1 MASNEYIIG
10 YLHLTCALATIII
23 LLLKRNIF
31 WVPIMNL
38 DKSTKRIAKRVKKGF
53 QGYPQISL
61 AYFGESINCAN
72 QVVIGFI
79 QEEGAPVQ
87 EQTFSSKGD
96 ARQDETIQTTLLKII
111 ERAEAKTVLE
121 TAGVTLMTVNKT

>member
-1 MASNEYIIG
+1 
-10 YLHLTCALATIII
+10 
-23 LLLKRNIF
+23 
-31 WVPIMNL
+31 MNL

-61 AYFGESINCAN
+61 AYFGESTDCAN
-72 QVVIGFI
+72 QVVIGFT
-79 QEEGAPVQ
+79 QEEGAQVQ
-87 EQTFSSKGD
+87 EQTFSSKED

-121 TAGVTLMTVNKT
+121 TAGVALNK